1 VTFTYQKIEQNDLAL
16 KDWKRY
22 LEQAEKTVFES
33 ELEDFQW
40 YAVLKNNDVI
50 AVFQI
55 INVLDQYAKSLQI
68 YFHPVFEREGEIVDV
83 IIYIY
88 KTMLLICDQ
97 QDIKKLKLYIDNS
110 LIHNIFTIIVKHE
123 EDSDDIMITGIKLT
137 VFKNFVIRK
146 VTFFTV
152 PVFF

>member
-55 INVLDQYAKSLQI
+55 INVLNLLQLVLTLQNGSHFPPKNGVCAHLDKNAYASYCVHEK
-68 YFHPVFEREGEIVDV
+68 HC
-83 IIYIY
+83 
-88 KTMLLICDQ
+88 LL
-97 QDIKKLKLYIDNS
+97 
-110 LIHNIFTIIVKHE
+110 
-123 EDSDDIMITGIKLT
+123 
-137 VFKNFVIRK
+137 
-146 VTFFTV
+146 
-152 PVFF
+152 

>member
-1 VTFTYQKIEQNDLAL
+1 MTFTYQKIEQNDLAL

-123 EDSDDIMITGIKLT
+123 EDSDDIMNAENYGKWIEIHMH
-137 VFKNFVIRK
+137 
-146 VTFFTV
+146 
-152 PVFF
+152 